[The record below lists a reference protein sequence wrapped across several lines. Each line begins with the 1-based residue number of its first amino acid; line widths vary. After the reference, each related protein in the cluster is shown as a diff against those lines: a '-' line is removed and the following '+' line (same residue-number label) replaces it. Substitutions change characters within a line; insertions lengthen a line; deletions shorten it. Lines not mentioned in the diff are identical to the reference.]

1 MSWQNILKRTEID
14 ARPAFINMLE
24 KEVERFLNDNIFDED
39 DYTEGKL
46 AEMQR
51 SINDGND
58 LNGLG
63 KMLDISLSLDPDEK
77 AGGLY
82 VDVKRKTGEDIIYF
96 QMDIDG
102 NFRRQGQSFDRVA
115 GA

>member
-1 MSWQNILKRTEID
+1 MSWENILKKNKLD
-14 ARPAFINMLE
+14 AKPAFINMLE
-24 KEVERFLNDNIFDED
+24 KEVEGFLNDNIFDED

-46 AEMQR
+46 AELQR
-51 SINDGND
+51 SIDDGND
-58 LNGLG
+58 LLGLG
-63 KMLDISLSLDPDEK
+63 QWLNIKLKLDPDEK

-82 VDVKRKTGEDIIYF
+82 VDVSDKDGNDIVYY

>member
-1 MSWQNILKRTEID
+1 MSWEDILKRTKIN
-14 ARPAFINMLE
+14 AGLINMLE
-24 KEVERFLNDNIFDED
+24 KEVERFLNDHIFDEH

-51 SINDGND
+51 SINDGNA
-58 LNGLG
+58 LEGLG
-63 KMLDISLSLDPDEK
+63 ETLDISLSLDPDEK

-82 VDVKRKTGEDIIYF
+82 VDVKDEDGEDIVYF

-115 GA
+115 GV